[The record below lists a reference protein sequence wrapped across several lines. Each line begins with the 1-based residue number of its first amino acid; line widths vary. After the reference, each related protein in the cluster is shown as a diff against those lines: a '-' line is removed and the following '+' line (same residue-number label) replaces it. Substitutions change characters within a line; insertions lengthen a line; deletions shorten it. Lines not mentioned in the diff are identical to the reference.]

1 MSTPSEYREDMRA
14 ALQATLHKHADLPAE
29 TGQVVHFVVLMEVL
43 DPSTGEVNLIH
54 SLSERLSSWHAVGM
68 LKSCE
73 DDLSNGP
80 IMYTCGGHG
89 DDDDE

>member
-1 MSTPSEYREDMRA
+1 MTAPSEYREDMRA
-14 ALQATLHKHADLPAE
+14 ALQGTLHKHADVPAE
-29 TGQVVHFVVLMEVL
+29 TGQVVHFIVLMEVL

-68 LKSCE
+68 LSSCV
-73 DDLSNGP
+73 DDLSNQP
-80 IMYTCGGHG
+80 VIYTCSHE